1 MKDFDQ
7 KLESD
12 LMDRRSMLRATV
24 GTMVT
29 VMVPNVFGQR
39 ASAPGASAPVAQTK
53 AGKVRGAIE
62 KGVYV
67 FKGIPYGAPTGGEN
81 RFMAPKPPAPWTG
94 VRDALDFGDR
104 CPQIAPPSTPQ
115 WSSWA
120 EPTHASEDCLTLNV
134 WSQGLKDG
142 NKPP

>member
-29 VMVPNVFGQR
+29 VMVPNVFGQ
-39 ASAPGASAPVAQTK
+39 GASAPVAQTK

-67 FKGIPYGAPTGGEN
+67 FK
-81 RFMAPKPPAPWTG
+81 F
-94 VRDALDFGDR
+94 
-104 CPQIAPPSTPQ
+104 
-115 WSSWA
+115 
-120 EPTHASEDCLTLNV
+120 TL
-134 WSQGLKDG
+134 
-142 NKPP
+142 